1 MDGTEGTNIIEKAIA
16 YFTDLGVSR
25 GLAIAYLIVS
35 TLLVVMAIV
44 ALIMWIRVAVVYFST
59 NKTQSSSGKNCMQIA
74 REALD
79 KEGLHHIQVKKA
91 SLLRGW
97 ILGNCYSITKKTVFL
112 RGSIAGKNSLT
123 AIGVALQKVGI
134 AKLCESGDTKAR
146 TRNVLQIVGLFGPI
160 LFIPIMLIGMIID
173 LLVFEALGTFS
184 FISIALGLFVVLAG
198 FLTTLLNIPVEK
210 KANKMAMEM
219 LDTCGLFEDEEKAQ
233 IKRVLDTYIVA
244 YICDFIVS
252 VLRVVQLVL
261 EIVMSNQISSNN
273 S

>member
-1 MDGTEGTNIIEKAIA
+1 M
-16 YFTDLGVSR
+16 
-25 GLAIAYLIVS
+25 
-35 TLLVVMAIV
+35 
-44 ALIMWIRVAVVYFST
+44 
-59 NKTQSSSGKNCMQIA
+59 
-74 REALD
+74 
-79 KEGLHHIQVKKA
+79 
-91 SLLRGW
+91 
-97 ILGNCYSITKKTVFL
+97 

-134 AKLCESGDTKAR
+134 AKLCESGDAKAR

-160 LFIPIMLIGMIID
+160 LFIPIILIGA
-173 LLVFEALGTFS
+173 LLDYLLFSSFGTIS
-184 FISIALGLFVVLAG
+184 FVSIALGLLIIAAG

-233 IKRVLDTYIVA
+233 IKKVLDTYIIA

-261 EIVMSNQISSNN
+261 EIVMSNQISSHN